1 MQSKIAD
8 AIALKT
14 HPVVITWADR
24 APEGS
29 LQFKQGTWG
38 CVVNLLAAV
47 ATKGKVAAFDRRTYG
62 CWGGGVGLGFGNQYE
77 AFPGGVDGFCRFL
90 SDGNEKDPVGKQIG
104 EAMAK
109 GAGARMADDFL
120 LGERYL
126 QNPECTTRFLNS
138 MPMRDIGEKFVVAK
152 PLEQADP
159 ANDDI
164 KSVTFFVEPDALSA
178 FVILANYAQPERENV
193 VVPWAAGCQVIG
205 IYSYRESER
214 EYPRALVGMTDISA
228 RKNTRAAFGKHIMS
242 FTAPWPMFLEMES
255 RVDGSFFGRETWNAL
270 QHS

>member
-1 MQSKIAD
+1 MQSKIVA
-8 AIALKT
+8 AIDLKT
-14 HPVVITWADR
+14 HPVVITWADC
-24 APEGS
+24 APEGA
-29 LQFKQGTWG
+29 LQFKHGTWG
-38 CVVNLLAAV
+38 CVVSMLASV

-77 AFPGGVDGFCRFL
+77 TFPGGVDGFCRFL

-104 EAMAK
+104 QAMAQ
-109 GAGARMADDFL
+109 GAGARLADDFL

-126 QNPECTTRFLNS
+126 KNPECTTRFLNS
-138 MPMRDIGEKFVVAK
+138 MPMRDIGEKVVVAK
-152 PLEQADP
+152 PLNRVDLEHDEV
-159 ANDDI
+159 

-178 FVILANYAQPERENV
+178 LVILANYTRAELENV

-205 IYSYRESER
+205 IYSYRELER
-214 EYPRALVGMTDISA
+214 EHPRALVGMTDISA

-255 RVDGSFFGRETWNAL
+255 HVEGSFFQRETWHTL
-270 QHS
+270 QQS